1 MFSVYYHWITKYQW
15 ITILC
20 ILLFFLFFSINKKEC
35 FSVGFESDI
44 SISSNLF
51 LDSSICKVEDGGDC
65 KVDSDC
71 KSNFCFYSFNSASGE
86 LKGKCE
92 NNDADNKPN
101 GENNDICL
109 HRSILNNFYN
119 EDGDICEDINNNCII
134 SNFFEYFNFLEDDIS
149 ENTKKILT
157 EKLSASFTTYNKD
170 YFCKDG
176 TNCSSSIDNFNN
188 KDINTNTE
196 LYKLC
201 SELVTNI
208 QGDVTSTHFKSTLD
222 QIDKI
227 PRKTDSEKKRMKIV
241 NICDSIFKSGICL

>member
-1 MFSVYYHWITKYQW
+1 
-15 ITILC
+15 LC
-20 ILLFFLFFSINKKEC
+20 ILLFFLFVSINKKEC

-44 SISSNLF
+44 SISSNLL
-51 LDSSICKVEDGGDC
+51 LDSRICKVDDGGDC
-65 KVDSDC
+65 KVDSNC

-119 EDGDICEDINNNCII
+119 EDGDICKDINNNCII
-134 SNFFEYFNFLEDDIS
+134 NNFYEYFHFQDN
-149 ENTKKILT
+149 ENIKKNLT

-188 KDINTNTE
+188 EDINTNTE
-196 LYKLC
+196 LYNLC
-201 SELVTNI
+201 KELVTNI
-208 QGDVTSTHFKSTLD
+208 QSDVNSIHFKSTLD
-222 QIDKI
+222 IIDQISG
-227 PRKTDSEKKRMKIV
+227 KTDSEKERMKIV

>member
-1 MFSVYYHWITKYQW
+1 MYQW

-20 ILLFFLFFSINKKEC
+20 ILLFFLFVSINKKEC

-44 SISSNLF
+44 SISSNLL
-51 LDSSICKVEDGGDC
+51 LDSRICKVDDGGDC
-65 KVDSDC
+65 KVDSNC

-119 EDGDICEDINNNCII
+119 EDGDICKDINNNCII
-134 SNFFEYFNFLEDDIS
+134 NNFYEYFHFQDN
-149 ENTKKILT
+149 ENIKKNLT

-188 KDINTNTE
+188 EDINTNTE
-196 LYKLC
+196 LYNLC
-201 SELVTNI
+201 KELVTNI
-208 QGDVTSTHFKSTLD
+208 QSDVNSIHFKSTLD
-222 QIDKI
+222 IIDQISG
-227 PRKTDSEKKRMKIV
+227 KTDSEKERMKIV